1 MQCGMVREWRWW
13 EENRN
18 CCLGKHSL
26 SLSGIVRSSRC
37 CSLSI
42 IYHPPPHNSN
52 LVIVAAGND
61 LSFTTY
67 AIWLHRVAKDSAPSV
82 LSPPHV
88 RKNDRDLVNLSA
100 QDTGNSDSHRQC
112 ISALRCATP
121 PCSPALEM

>member
-1 MQCGMVREWRWW
+1 MLPW
-13 EENRN
+13 EALTFPLRDSEKQQV
-18 CCLGKHSL
+18 LL
-26 SLSGIVRSSRC
+26 FVYYISS
-37 CSLSI
+37 
-42 IYHPPPHNSN
+42 PPHNSN